1 MVEEIKNPET
11 NLLKAIVISLTAIT
25 GFYLLINFMYISIL
39 GVENIL
45 ASPAV
50 ATSYAQEIFPQLRYS
65 YSNKSTISDPSVLSS
80 L

>member
-1 MVEEIKNPET
+1 MKNPET
-11 NLLKAIVISLTAIT
+11 NLLKAIVISLIAIT

-50 ATSYAQEIFPQLRYS
+50 ATSYAQKIFPQIRCR
-65 YSNKSTISDPSVLSS
+65 KKISSFETNHLASSS